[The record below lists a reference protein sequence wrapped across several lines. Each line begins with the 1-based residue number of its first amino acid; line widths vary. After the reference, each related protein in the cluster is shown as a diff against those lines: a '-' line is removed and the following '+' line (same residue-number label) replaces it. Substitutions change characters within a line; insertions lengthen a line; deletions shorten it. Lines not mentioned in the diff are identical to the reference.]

1 MLSFAVSAERKLA
14 ERLLS
19 TIGPKSDSLAIIRRC
34 QRRGDTINVIIRVG
48 EVDGRTCRNRS
59 ELRNARRRARYA
71 NSPGGGACGA
81 YPQAESLDRSAV
93 HNAARRGKR
102 NGAALVQRATHTTAA
117 DTKKAP
123 LWSGAKVEVG
133 RI

>member
-1 MLSFAVSAERKLA
+1 MLVAELN
-14 ERLLS
+14 
-19 TIGPKSDSLAIIRRC
+19 T
-34 QRRGDTINVIIRVG
+34 
-48 EVDGRTCRNRS
+48 
-59 ELRNARRRARYA
+59 A

-117 DTKKAP
+117 DTKQAP

-133 RI
+133 RM